1 MRITSISCLA
11 LLSALAAAQYS
22 GAKPPPAAWRN
33 GFESIREQEAK
44 DILGYLAGKE
54 LRGRGSLSQDYW
66 AAAGYVGNELRKM
79 GLAPAGDNGTFF
91 QRFEY
96 IRGTTVPAATTLSSG
111 EFKLDYGPDFQ
122 ASHESDVD
130 AKVRFA
136 FLNIPEKADL
146 SALDWNS
153 LKGRVVLYSAT
164 APRNPAFNAKIA
176 GAREDLGVEAMVS
189 LSANPLS
196 SRPSAPS
203 AGIKGMP
210 DPRESQI
217 GSIRLSAAG
226 AKRLAEFAGA
236 SKFLAANAT
245 EASIELPNVDFSL
258 KIKVE
263 QEVIPLVNVLAKLDG
278 SDPSLRKEAVVLGSH
293 LDHVGPASDGIR
305 YGADDNASGCTANL
319 LIARALL
326 ANPAKPKRTVL
337 FAFWAAE
344 EVGTFGSFVYAMKP
358 AIPHE
363 DTVAYIN
370 MDMLGRNEE
379 VGTEIAENNW
389 NVVYPGSVLTTSRDF
404 YDRLVAN
411 NSFVGLRFKPDK
423 TDRTHRSDTRNFVWK
438 SVPTVKIF
446 TGEHPD
452 YHRAGDTVDKINW
465 TKLVNIAKWL
475 YLTTADLATSADRP
489 RYQKMPFVAPDYHV
503 FAGRATFEEKIK
515 LPAKSV
521 LRVSLRNSA
530 DGKVV
535 KTQDY
540 AVTGN
545 RTPYELLVP
554 KNLLAE
560 GSKYELAMEIL
571 NGSTLVLRSKAPLE
585 VPATGWT
592 RAQNVEML
600 LVAVPRQFGG

>member
-1 MRITSISCLA
+1 MTAVSCLG
-11 LLSALAAAQYS
+11 LLSVLASAQYP
-22 GAKPPPAAWRN
+22 GAKPAPASWRK

-79 GLAPAGDNGTFF
+79 GLIPAGDSDTYF

-96 IRGTTVPAATTLSSG
+96 VRSTTVPEATSLSSG
-111 EFKLDYGPDFQ
+111 GLKLVYGPDFQ
-122 ASHESDVD
+122 ASHEADVD
-130 AKVRFA
+130 VKIRFA

-146 SALDWNS
+146 SNLDWS
-153 LKGRVVLYSAT
+153 LVKGRVVLYAAT
-164 APRNPAFNAKIA
+164 STRNPAFNAKIA
-176 GAREDLGVEAMVS
+176 SAREELGVEAMVS
-189 LSANPLS
+189 VSANSLS
-196 SRPSAPS
+196 SRAPAPA
-203 AGIKGMP
+203 AGIKGIP

-226 AKRLAEFAGA
+226 AKKLAEVAGA
-236 SKFLAANAT
+236 TKFLAASPT
-245 EASIELPNVDFSL
+245 EASIETPDTEFAL
-258 KIKVE
+258 KTKVN
-263 QEVIPLVNVLAKLDG
+263 QEVIPLVNVLAKLEG
-278 SDPSLRKEAVVLGSH
+278 SDPALRKEAVVLGSH
-293 LDHVGPASDGIR
+293 LDHVGPANDGIR

-319 LIARALL
+319 LIAKALL
-326 ANPAKPKRTVL
+326 ANPTKPKRTVL

-344 EVGTFGSFVYAMKP
+344 EVGTFGSFVYAVKP

-370 MDMLGRNEE
+370 MDMLGRDEE
-379 VGTEIAENNW
+379 VGPEIAENNW

-411 NSFVGLRFKPDK
+411 NGFVGLRFKPDK

-475 YLTTADLATSADRP
+475 YLTTADLATSPDRP
-489 RYQKMPFVAPDYHV
+489 RYQKAPFIAPDYHV
-503 FAGRATFEEKIK
+503 FAGRATFEDKIK
-515 LPAKSV
+515 LPAKAV
-521 LRVSLRNSA
+521 LRVSLRSVS
-530 DGKVV
+530 DGKIV
-535 KTQDY
+535 KSQDFP
-540 AVTGN
+540 AIGN

-554 KNLLAE
+554 KNLLSE
-560 GSKYELAMEIL
+560 GSKYEVATEIFD
-571 NGSTLVLRSKAPLE
+571 GPTLILKNKAPLDA
-585 VPATGWT
+585 PTTGWT
-592 RAQNVEML
+592 RAQNVEL
-600 LVAVPRQFGG
+600 QLVPGKQA